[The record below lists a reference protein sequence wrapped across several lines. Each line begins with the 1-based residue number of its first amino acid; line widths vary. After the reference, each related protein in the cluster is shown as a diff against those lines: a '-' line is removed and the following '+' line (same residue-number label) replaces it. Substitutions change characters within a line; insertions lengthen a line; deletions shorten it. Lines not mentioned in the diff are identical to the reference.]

1 VIKACNNIEA
11 EIIVIDNNSTD
22 GSKEFFANKFP
33 TVKFIWN
40 KENVGFAKA
49 NNLALP
55 YCNGEYILFLN
66 PDTILPGHCL
76 KESISFISKQ
86 PNPGALGVR
95 LIDGAGNFLRESKR
109 AFPSPLTSL
118 FKLSG
123 LARLF
128 PQSKIF
134 ARYYLG
140 NLSEHESYPVD
151 VLVGA
156 FMLIPKKVLDTTG
169 SFDEA
174 FFMYGEDI
182 DLSYRIQKAGFINY
196 YFSDTTV
203 IHFKG
208 ESTKK
213 GSLNYIKVFYKAMNI
228 FVKKH
233 YSGGSAKLFMLLMQ
247 IAIWIT
253 ALFSGISSFFKKLL
267 PYSTK
272 EAVAQ
277 KILIAS
283 THEEY
288 NAMLLLLQK
297 SGLTNK
303 FIGRLPA
310 EDLKNI
316 EGTKKISQLSLSL
329 THADTTEII
338 FCEGELSFE
347 DIITII
353 QELPETIGYKFYA
366 AGSSAVIGSNDK
378 DSAGDFILLDRL

>member
-1 VIKACNNIEA
+1 
-11 EIIVIDNNSTD
+11 
-22 GSKEFFANKFP
+22 
-33 TVKFIWN
+33 
-40 KENVGFAKA
+40 
-49 NNLALP
+49 
-55 YCNGEYILFLN
+55 
-66 PDTILPGHCL
+66 
-76 KESISFISKQ
+76 
-86 PNPGALGVR
+86 

-128 PQSKIF
+128 PQSKTF

-140 NLSEHESYPVD
+140 NLDEHENYPVD

-156 FMLIPKKVLDTTG
+156 FMLIPKKVLDIVG
-169 SFDEA
+169 GFDET

-182 DLSYRIQKAGFINY
+182 DLSYRIQKAGFVNY

-213 GSLNYIKVFYKAMNI
+213 GSLNYIKMFYNAMSI

-233 YSGGSAKLFMLLMQ
+233 YSGGNAKLFMLLMQ
-247 IAIWIT
+247 LAIWIT
-253 ALFSGISSFFKKLL
+253 AILSGISSFFKKLL
-267 PYSTK
+267 PHLSK
-272 EAVAQ
+272 QSAAQ
-277 KILIAS
+277 NILIAAS
-283 THEEY
+283 HDEY
-288 NAMLLLLQK
+288 NAMLLLLQN

-316 EGTKKISQLSLSL
+316 EDKEGISKLSLSL
-329 THADTTEII
+329 TQDGTTEII
-338 FCEGELSFE
+338 FCEGEFLFE

-353 QELPETIGYKFYA
+353 QELPETIAYKFYA

-378 DSAGDFILLDRL
+378 DSAGDFILLHN

>member
-1 VIKACNNIEA
+1 MIKACNNIEA

-55 YCNGEYILFLN
+55 HCNGEYILFLN
-66 PDTILPGHCL
+66 PDTILPENCL
-76 KESISFISKQ
+76 KESLSFISKQ
-86 PNPGALGVR
+86 QNPGALGVR

-233 YSGGSAKLFMLLMQ
+233 YSDGSAKLFMLLMQ

-267 PYSTK
+267 P
-272 EAVAQ
+272 
-277 KILIAS
+277 
-283 THEEY
+283 
-288 NAMLLLLQK
+288 
-297 SGLTNK
+297 
-303 FIGRLPA
+303 
-310 EDLKNI
+310 
-316 EGTKKISQLSLSL
+316 
-329 THADTTEII
+329 
-338 FCEGELSFE
+338 
-347 DIITII
+347 
-353 QELPETIGYKFYA
+353 
-366 AGSSAVIGSNDK
+366 
-378 DSAGDFILLDRL
+378 